1 MLKNFVLDT
10 NILLESPRA
19 IYGFEDNNVYI
30 AGTTLQELDSKKKL
44 GGELGFNARETA
56 RILEEFRRQGDLT
69 KGVSIGNGGH
79 IFVEPDGVDQANLPN
94 GYSIDVADNR
104 IISSCV
110 HLQKNIKDPVILVTN
125 DVSMRVNASVCGVNV
140 EYYLN
145 DHAIS
150 EEDLYR
156 GWEEVESDSDTINRL
171 YSEGA
176 IAVTDPAVVK
186 ALENS
191 RRYENEYFIVKCDR
205 QSAVCVLQDG
215 ELKKLPDQHP
225 YGVQPRNA
233 AQRMAIH
240 ALCDPSI
247 DLVIL
252 KGPAG
257 TAKTFLPLAT
267 GLEYTYDSKKDR
279 RYSKIMIAKP
289 NVESDKEFGFLPGDM
304 DSKTEFL
311 LQNFYDNIETI
322 LRKGNKDIPN
332 DEIQQQIEDM
342 MYTKVLNVFP
352 LAYMRG
358 RSISDAFIIVDEVQN
373 TTRTQITDILTRPAE
388 GGKLVLAGD
397 VAQIDNHTLDEYNN
411 GLTFAM
417 RLMENSRRC
426 AQITFDEEQVVRSGL
441 SAEVTKRLKD
451 LKLKGSRQ

>member
-1 MLKNFVLDT
+1 
-10 NILLESPRA
+10 
-19 IYGFEDNNVYI
+19 
-30 AGTTLQELDSKKKL
+30 
-44 GGELGFNARETA
+44 
-56 RILEEFRRQGDLT
+56 
-69 KGVSIGNGGH
+69 
-79 IFVEPDGVDQANLPN
+79 
-94 GYSIDVADNR
+94 
-104 IISSCV
+104 
-110 HLQKNIKDPVILVTN
+110 
-125 DVSMRVNASVCGVNV
+125 
-140 EYYLN
+140 
-145 DHAIS
+145 
-150 EEDLYR
+150 
-156 GWEEVESDSDTINRL
+156 
-171 YSEGA
+171 
-176 IAVTDPAVVK
+176 
-186 ALENS
+186 
-191 RRYENEYFIVKCDR
+191 
-205 QSAVCVLQDG
+205 
-215 ELKKLPDQHP
+215 
-225 YGVQPRNA
+225 
-233 AQRMAIH
+233 MAIH